1 METIT
6 DLKDETVDG
15 LKKIVKMNIDAS
27 KGYSDAA
34 DSLDDT
40 AIETAF
46 HDASAR
52 RSRLAADL
60 QTALAMSDEDVPDG
74 GTALGAFHRSWMNVR
89 SALNGGDTE
98 VILTE
103 AARGESSL
111 VDAYEDV
118 LVDTAGSP
126 LNATLQQQLVEVK
139 STRDSIE
146 SLKSSVS

>member
-6 DLKDETVDG
+6 NLKNETVDG

-27 KGYSDAA
+27 KGYADAA
-34 DSLDDT
+34 ESLDNPAVESTFRDT
-40 AIETAF
+40 
-46 HDASAR
+46 SVR
-52 RSRLAADL
+52 RSRFAADL

-89 SALNGGDTE
+89 NALNGGSTE

-111 VDAYEDV
+111 VEAYEDA

-126 LNATLQQQLVEVK
+126 LNATLQQQLLEVK
-139 STRDSIE
+139 STRDAIE
-146 SLKSSVS
+146 TMKKTL